1 MSSMIVLRV
10 VIGDTQ
16 VHKLVLGEGVPSTVE
31 DLLAVIQEQFHLTGS
46 HTIMYMDKDFDNQ
59 YFTLTSTE
67 VIKDKDT
74 LKLIQN
80 VDPTITLTLTPVAE
94 IATSSSSVS
103 LDQSSQDADNDADA
117 ASVSS
122 ADTIILPKSPEY
134 RSKQWP
140 VNFEIPTFSHNVE
153 MLLQAGNDTYERD
166 GTILQNPTVTSDIL
180 ETIADSIFSYTAYP
194 TGLQILAVVEA
205 LVKKH
210 PCLKEPETSFSGLY
224 GWQQRLKYKM
234 NNYRSKLRKREVP
247 CPELDINSMKRKRP
261 GETNPAKNCK
271 KPKRA
276 EVNYLPPHPQGE
288 TTESLE
294 KIRLELL
301 EDVKKKNNDRVIYP
315 KMAQTFSYRR
325 LEVVTG
331 SPAADDFKERW
342 PALFTEA
349 GIKEEFRR
357 ITTIPLEQTFML
369 NLDSYTPKLLS
380 VLGKKGGAIG
390 AKLRPVLEKQR
401 QDQTVE
407 MRRGDVIR
415 GLMLYLGEKED
426 ELFLN
431 CQVDNFE
438 DVWQHNMKIVVVRAS
453 YAEDPVDV
461 SIVLDGKEIVT
472 GCGTAAKAC
481 TLLMGLIYSLNLAY
495 PPTLRY
501 TFEVFQ
507 KLFLDLD
514 AIKLSPKVQTLKMK
528 LLSKI

>member
-1 MSSMIVLRV
+1 MSTMIVLRV

-16 VHKLVLGEGVPSTVE
+16 VHKLVLPEGVPSTVE
-31 DLLAVIQEQFHLTGS
+31 DLSAVIQEQYQLTGS
-46 HTIMYMDKDFDNQ
+46 HAVMYMDKDFDNQ
-59 YFTLTSTE
+59 YFTLTSTD

-74 LKLIQN
+74 IKLIPN
-80 VDPTITLTLTPVAE
+80 EDPTLTLMLTPVAE
-94 IATSSSSVS
+94 TVESSSSFS
-103 LDQSSQDADNDADA
+103 LDQSSQDPAA

-122 ADTIILPKSPEY
+122 ADIMILPKSPEC

-140 VNFEIPTFSHNVE
+140 AYFEIPTFSHNVE

-166 GTILQNPTVTSDIL
+166 GTVLQNPAMTSDIL

-194 TGLQILAVVEA
+194 TGLQILSVVEA

-210 PCLKEPETSFSGLY
+210 PCLKEPATSLSGLY

-247 CPELDINSMKRKRP
+247 CPELEINSMKRKRP
-261 GETNPAKNCK
+261 GDTNPAKNCK

-288 TTESLE
+288 TTENLE

-301 EDVKKKNNDRVIYP
+301 EDIKKKNNYGVIYP

-331 SPAADDFKERW
+331 SPAADEFKERW

-357 ITTIPLEQTFML
+357 ITTIPLEQTFMF

-380 VLGKKGGAIG
+380 VLEKKGGAIG
-390 AKLRPVLEKQR
+390 AKLRPILDKHR
-401 QDQTVE
+401 QNETVE

-415 GLMLYLGEKED
+415 GLMLYLGEKEE
-426 ELFLN
+426 ELFLD
-431 CQVDNFE
+431 CQVKLEISVTVFMIYIYYKLKLISLVLQQN
-438 DVWQHNMKIVVVRAS
+438 K
-453 YAEDPVDV
+453 V
-461 SIVLDGKEIVT
+461 SQILKW
-472 GCGTAAKAC
+472 
-481 TLLMGLIYSLNLAY
+481 LLL
-495 PPTLRY
+495 
-501 TFEVFQ
+501 
-507 KLFLDLD
+507 
-514 AIKLSPKVQTLKMK
+514 VQTYHFFPNGFIT
-528 LLSKI
+528 SKIFIGVGLKQLLGRNTVTITSFPVYNQLKGVKK